1 MKCISSGKLPF
12 QTTCLSFNI
21 EEQRLKHH
29 HPNTW
34 RAFPYNKSLKATDV
48 NLMLIISLSQMLIHR
63 IGWWEN
69 LQESPIFHG
78 KNHGFRFRLSLE
90 PIQWCLKS
98 KRFVPQT
105 PLPSH
110 MAMLIISLS
119 IVSRML
125 IHLTGWI
132 FPIKILRK
140 NALKKLWTDRLHATG
155 SNVAHL
161 LPSHADHRQRPTN
174 AAPSS
179 WKILD
184 CHGLGWF

>member
-1 MKCISSGKLPF
+1 MKCISSVNCPSKLHF
-12 QTTCLSFNI
+12 SASTL

-48 NLMLIISLSQMLIHR
+48 NLCYSYHYPNVNHS
-63 IGWWEN
+63 IGWWEH

-78 KNHGFRFRLSLE
+78 KNHGFRFRLSLK
-90 PIQWCLKS
+90 PIRWCLKF

-110 MAMLIISLS
+110 MAMLIISLCILS
-119 IVSRML
+119 HML
-125 IHLTGWI
+125 IHLPVEFSPKSYG
-132 FPIKILRK
+132 KIP
-140 NALKKLWTDRLHATG
+140 LKKLWTDRLHATG

-161 LPSHADHRQRPTN
+161 LPAMLIIANAQQMQPLRPGKFSTVM
-174 AAPSS
+174 
-179 WKILD
+179 
-184 CHGLGWF
+184 GWF